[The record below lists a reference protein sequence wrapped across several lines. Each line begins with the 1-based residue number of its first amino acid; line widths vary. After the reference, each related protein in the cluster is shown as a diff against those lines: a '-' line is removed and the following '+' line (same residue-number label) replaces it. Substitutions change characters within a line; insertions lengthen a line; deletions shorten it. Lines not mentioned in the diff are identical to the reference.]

1 MAMRDFEVQLFFG
14 APKGTDIHLASSA
27 IEDAARALNL
37 VGTDVC
43 VSPYANS
50 IILTFYVRA
59 EKFHEEDADRIAKE
73 LLALSG
79 YSFSLD
85 AAEGRRLRDNGVGLV
100 YA

>member
-1 MAMRDFEVQLFFG
+1 M
-14 APKGTDIHLASSA
+14 
-27 IEDAARALNL
+27 
-37 VGTDVC
+37 
-43 VSPYANS
+43 
-50 IILTFYVRA
+50 TFYVRA